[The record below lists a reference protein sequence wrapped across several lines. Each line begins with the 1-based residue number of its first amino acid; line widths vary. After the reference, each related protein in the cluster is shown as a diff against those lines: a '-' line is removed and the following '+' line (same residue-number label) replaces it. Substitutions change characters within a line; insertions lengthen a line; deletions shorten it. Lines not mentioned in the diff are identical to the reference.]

1 LLVVCVSLYNKIK
14 IISLRITLRLA
25 GFEAGVVEKGTK
37 IAKIR
42 MEATGGQYMIMEF
55 EGVKPTL
62 DEKTFL
68 AEGSRVIGA
77 VEIKEFGS
85 VWFNSVVRGDVNRI
99 EIGRYSN
106 IQDNSVIH
114 VADDNPTIIGDYVT
128 VGHNCII
135 HGATVEDNCLI
146 GMGAVLL
153 NGAVIGRGSIVAA
166 GAVVRERQIIP
177 PNSLVVGL
185 PAKVIKQVPEEWKS
199 IHHQAIKY
207 KTLWTERYGLL
218 PDAGGERY
226 HGEKI
231 I

>member
-1 LLVVCVSLYNKIK
+1 M
-14 IISLRITLRLA
+14 II
-25 GFEAGVVEKGTK
+25 
-37 IAKIR
+37 
-42 MEATGGQYMIMEF
+42 EF

-68 AEGSRVIGA
+68 AEGAKIIGA

-99 EIGRYSN
+99 ELGRYSN

-114 VADDNPTIIGDYVT
+114 VADDYPTIIGDYVT

-135 HGATVEDNCLI
+135 HGAIVEENCLI

-153 NGAVIGRGSIVAA
+153 TGAVIGRGSIVAA
-166 GAVVRERQIIP
+166 GAVVREGQVVP
-177 PNSLVVGL
+177 PNSLVVGI
-185 PAKVIKQVPEEWKS
+185 PGKVIKQVPDEWDS

-231 I
+231 V